1 MSNQET
7 TTDPRLTK
15 LYRLVDDLTEKPE
28 ERCADL
34 VFERLFEAVDWKEI
48 DVEQAKFIVESLFE
62 AVDESTRDELG
73 EIADDEHRDLCSC
86 CRATAK
92 VVTAVEATAEAARK
106 ITEHRLGSDPA
117 FAAEFSELVERH
129 AEKAGRS

>member
-1 MSNQET
+1 MSAQPA
-7 TTDPRLTK
+7 TDPRLAK

-48 DVEQAKFIVESLFE
+48 NDESAKFIVESLFE
-62 AVDESTRDELG
+62 AVDEDTRNALA

-92 VVTAVEATAEAARK
+92 TVSAVRATSEAAAA
-106 ITEHRLGSDPA
+106 ITEHRLASDPA
-117 FAAEFSELVERH
+117 FATEFSELVQRH
-129 AEKAGRS
+129 AGKAVQS